1 MPDLDPLS
9 IKISEE
15 EYSGMNEAIL
25 SIAVLVIVIGPFVL
39 SEKQYCQLKCL

>member
-1 MPDLDPLS
+1 MPDLDSLS

-25 SIAVLVIVIGPFVL
+25 SIAVLVIVIEPFVL
-39 SEKQYCQLKCL
+39 SEKQYCQLQCL